1 MLAFEFI
8 LLITSV
14 LIGYFLGFFLTDTV
28 DLSKYKALN
37 FKAFTCR
44 PCLSFHIAWVSSTI
58 TGLLMNDWKMVGVG
72 IAFAFVLFIG
82 LKIDQKERT
91 MTLEEYEEYE
101 RQRLEKEQ
109 IRES

>member
-1 MLAFEFI
+1 MLAFKFI
-8 LLITSV
+8 LLIASV

-28 DLSKYKALN
+28 DLSRYKALN

-44 PCLSFHIAWVSSTI
+44 ACLSFHIAWVSSTI
-58 TGLLMNDWKMVGVG
+58 TGLLMNDWIMVLVG

-82 LKIDQKERT
+82 LRIDQKEKT
-91 MTLEEYEEYE
+91 ITLEEYEEYE

-109 IRES
+109 I

>member
-1 MLAFEFI
+1 MLAFKFI

-58 TGLLMNDWKMVGVG
+58 TGLLMDDWIMVGVG
-72 IAFAFVLFIG
+72 IAFAFVLFVG
-82 LKIDQKERT
+82 LRIDQKEKT
-91 MTLEEYEEYE
+91 ISLQEWDE
-101 RQRLEKEQ
+101 RNGQK
-109 IRES
+109 